1 MKRIRKQSPNESL
14 AWISLPAFLILAV
27 LFLIPLCMT
36 LGQAF
41 TDGRGNFSLV
51 TLKATFIRPYT
62 LSVLGFTLRQ
72 ALYSTLASL
81 AIGLPGAYILATY
94 RFPGKR
100 IVKAVATVPFV
111 LPSILVVLGFVIFYG
126 NNGILN
132 RMMMAFLHKDEP
144 VFHVL
149 YSLGAIILA
158 HAFYNF
164 PVIMNLVSTYWEQ
177 MDPHPEQ
184 AALTLGASRGTIFR
198 PITLPRLLPAILS
211 ASTLVFLF
219 CYNSFAII
227 LVLGGGPA
235 YTTMETEIYRKAR
248 MSLDGP
254 GAASLAL
261 MSMLVTVLLLVLY
274 LLLQKNLKSH
284 EDFTNS
290 QHQAQPSG
298 TLGRILVILY
308 SVLTAVFV
316 LGPIISVVARSFT
329 MTTGRSG
336 PSHWSLTW
344 YKQLFGLL
352 AGKDSMNSAWIA
364 LKNSMAIALLAA
376 FLTIPTSLSL
386 ATAVSGKGWLSSLLE
401 LVGMLPMAVSSV
413 IIGLGYFFIARHFPK
428 GGYILVVLAHLVIV
442 IPFALRSVIPE
453 VRKIPVQ
460 YLAAAKTLGADRFH
474 VFWTIEVPLLKN
486 SLITGAMFAF
496 ALSLGELNATLT
508 LSDSTIVPIPI
519 VMYQLIGAYNYQGAC
534 ALGTILII
542 MSLVVFFVTETL
554 KGKEHD

>member
-198 PITLPRLLPAILS
+198 TITLPRLLPAILS

-227 LVLGGGPA
+227 
-235 YTTMETEIYRKAR
+235 
-248 MSLDGP
+248 
-254 GAASLAL
+254 
-261 MSMLVTVLLLVLY
+261 
-274 LLLQKNLKSH
+274 
-284 EDFTNS
+284 
-290 QHQAQPSG
+290 
-298 TLGRILVILY
+298 
-308 SVLTAVFV
+308 
-316 LGPIISVVARSFT
+316 
-329 MTTGRSG
+329 
-336 PSHWSLTW
+336 
-344 YKQLFGLL
+344 
-352 AGKDSMNSAWIA
+352 
-364 LKNSMAIALLAA
+364 
-376 FLTIPTSLSL
+376 
-386 ATAVSGKGWLSSLLE
+386 
-401 LVGMLPMAVSSV
+401 
-413 IIGLGYFFIARHFPK
+413 
-428 GGYILVVLAHLVIV
+428 
-442 IPFALRSVIPE
+442 
-453 VRKIPVQ
+453 
-460 YLAAAKTLGADRFH
+460 
-474 VFWTIEVPLLKN
+474 
-486 SLITGAMFAF
+486 
-496 ALSLGELNATLT
+496 
-508 LSDSTIVPIPI
+508 
-519 VMYQLIGAYNYQGAC
+519 
-534 ALGTILII
+534 
-542 MSLVVFFVTETL
+542 
-554 KGKEHD
+554 